1 MRAVRAWLGA
11 WSLAV
16 LAVTGCGG
24 DDNTPFSPTVA
35 NVAGTYNATLFTVSN
50 DSLGTLNLLSV
61 GATVHVVLNPDG
73 TTTGHIFVPDLGQ
86 EDGAVDADLTGTW
99 TLSGDKVTFS
109 QTSDTFIRDVEF
121 TAAQNSLESEGTFDG
136 ATLHLALAKTG

>member
-11 WSLAV
+11 WSLAAV
-16 LAVTGCGG
+16 ALAGCGG
-24 DDNTPFSPTVA
+24 DDGNPFSPTVA
-35 NVAGTYNATLFTVSN
+35 NVAGTYNASLFTLTSTE
-50 DSLGTLNLLSV
+50 LGMVNLLSV

-99 TLSGDKVTFS
+99 TLSGSTVTFS
-109 QTSDTFIRDVEF
+109 QTADTFIRDVEF
-121 TAAQNSLESEGTFDG
+121 TAAQNSLESEGTFNG

>member
-11 WSLAV
+11 WSLA
-16 LAVTGCGG
+16 AVTLAGCGG
-24 DDNTPFSPTVA
+24 DDNPFSPTVA
-35 NVAGTYNATLFTVSN
+35 NVAGTYNATVFTATS
-50 DSLGTLNLLSV
+50 SELGTLNLLSA

-86 EDGAVDADLTGTW
+86 EDGELDADLTGTW
-99 TLSGDKVTFS
+99 TLSGSTVTFS
-109 QTSDTFIRDVEF
+109 QTADTFIRDVEF

-136 ATLHLALAKTG
+136 TTLHLALAKTG